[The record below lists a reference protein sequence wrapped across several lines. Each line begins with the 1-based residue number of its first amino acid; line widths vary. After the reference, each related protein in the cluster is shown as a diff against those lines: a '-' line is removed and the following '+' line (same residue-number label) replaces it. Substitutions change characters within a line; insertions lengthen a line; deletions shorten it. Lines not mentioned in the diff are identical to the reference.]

1 MIKLST
7 NTGVVYFKIFDV
19 ATGTKHIAT
28 YEKLDQALKHERRL
42 LEIAVIESLFPDRK
56 DKDQQR

>member
-19 ATGTKHIAT
+19 ATGTKHVAT
-28 YEKLDQALKHERRL
+28 YVKLDQALRHERRL
-42 LEIAVIESLFPDRK
+42 LEIAVIASQFPDRK
-56 DKDQQR
+56 GRP